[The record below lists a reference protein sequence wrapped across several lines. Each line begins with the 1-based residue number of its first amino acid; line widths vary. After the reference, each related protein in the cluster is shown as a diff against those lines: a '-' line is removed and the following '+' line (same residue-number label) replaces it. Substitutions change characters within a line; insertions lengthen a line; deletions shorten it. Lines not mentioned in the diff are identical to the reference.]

1 MDDTESGSR
10 ELTLDEAVT
19 VAIVLQ
25 NTGRLE
31 EAQELY
37 QHVLQAAPDFPRAL
51 HFAGVLAHQQQR
63 NDEALTLIARSLELH
78 PGEADWYSNLGIVY
92 QATGEIERAI
102 DAYQHAIALDPGHA
116 NAYSNLGVVLRA
128 SGKPVDAER
137 AYRTAIQLNPQH
149 IDAYHN
155 LGILLAAL
163 DRTREAAA
171 CFCKVITLR
180 PKHRDARRLLA
191 LAHAT
196 VGELDEAVRVL
207 QEWLDEEPGNPVAL
221 HMLAAC
227 SGRDVPRRAS
237 DQFVERTFDS
247 FATSFESKLQQLS
260 YRAPRL
266 IAALL
271 EESGLEADGRLDVLD
286 AGCGTGLCGPLVAPY
301 ARRLTGVDLS
311 SGMLARAE
319 EKRIYDALMKSELT
333 DYLRQHPEAFD
344 LIVAADALVYFGDL
358 EGVLASAAQALR
370 PDGLLIFTLEHAA
383 ESSGTN
389 DYRLE
394 FHGRY
399 SHTSEYVERLLAA
412 SALEPTITRAELRLE
427 GGVPVDGLL
436 VRARKPSERDVR
448 A

>member
-25 NTGRLE
+25 NNGRLE

-51 HFAGVLAHQQQR
+51 HFAGVLAHQQLR
-63 NDEALTLIARSLELH
+63 HDEALTLIARSLELQ
-78 PGEADWYSNLGIVY
+78 PGEADWYSNLGIVH
-92 QATGEIERAI
+92 QASGEIERAI
-102 DAYQHAIALDPGHA
+102 DAYQRAIALDPDHA

-163 DRTREAAA
+163 NRTREAAA

-196 VGELDEAVRVL
+196 VGELDEAAGVL
-207 QEWLDEEPGNPVAL
+207 REWLEEEPGNPVAL

-227 SGRDVPRRAS
+227 SGHDVPPRAS
-237 DQFVERTFDS
+237 DQFVERTFDG
-247 FATSFESKLQQLS
+247 FAASFESKLQQLS
-260 YRAPRL
+260 YRAPLL
-266 IAALL
+266 IAAQ
-271 EESGLEADGRLDVLD
+271 LEASGTAAAGRLDVLD

-319 EKRIYDALMKSELT
+319 EKRTYDALIKSELT
-333 DYLRQHPEAFD
+333 DYLRGNPEAFD

-358 EGVLASAAQALR
+358 ASVLASAARALR
-370 PDGLLIFTLEHAA
+370 PDGLLIFTLEHAP
-383 ESSGTN
+383 ESSGAA

-399 SHTSEYVERLLAA
+399 SHTVEYVEGLLAA
-412 SALEPTITRAELRLE
+412 FALEPTITRAELRLE

-436 VRARKPSERDVR
+436 VRARKPSERG
-448 A
+448 ASA